1 MSTFIERFRALMTRV
16 ELPRT
21 RVDLGTWRRLEAM
34 RDRIADE
41 DHELARDPDAMAH
54 VVYAAIMGGLAE
66 SEREAGVSYDEN
78 TGLPV
83 ERACSPTP
91 AHPRSCVGAMETLYW
106 ELEAGTRD
114 SALSA
119 FRRLHPDWVAE
130 LERRRRDVGK

>member
-1 MSTFIERFRALMTRV
+1 M
-16 ELPRT
+16 T
-21 RVDLGTWRRLEAM
+21 RVDLPRTQVDLATWRRLEAM
-34 RDRIADE
+34 RERIADE
-41 DHELARDPDAMAH
+41 DPTLIDEIINDGDSSMEH

-106 ELEAGTRD
+106 ELESGTRD

-119 FRRLHPDWVAE
+119 FRKLHPDWVAE
-130 LERRRRDVGK
+130 LERRREEGD